1 MEWAPLVTNADERAK
16 VRDIVREIAAAV
28 AHPPRTA
35 GVAAHCDQAILR
47 AYLAADGTLP
57 DEDDATT
64 NHVAAALAAARDSSA
79 LGLHGG
85 LANVGWTIAHF
96 ADDENA
102 QEILAMIDAALARAL
117 EHDWHGRYD
126 LISGLVGVGVYA
138 LERGDAGRPL
148 AVRVVEHLRAAAQ
161 PRGAGLAWHT
171 PAAQLPDWQREHAPD
186 GYFNLGL
193 AHGVPGIITLCAHFI
208 AADVERARA
217 TELMS
222 GAISY
227 LLDAEAPSP
236 GGRFPSWYTPD
247 GVAFGD
253 RTRPAW
259 CYGDLGVAT
268 ALLAAARV
276 DARWR
281 DDAMTLARC
290 CARRPPHPSVRDT
303 GLCHGAAGIAHI
315 FGRMHQATQAPELGD
330 AARRWLSI
338 ALEMRNEHPYAGF
351 PAYDGV
357 AHSWRA
363 DSGLLNGAAG
373 VALVLHALISDVE
386 PRWDRLLLVDMQP

>member
-1 MEWAPLVTNADERAK
+1 V
-16 VRDIVREIAAAV
+16 
-28 AHPPRTA
+28 
-35 GVAAHCDQAILR
+35 R

-57 DEDDATT
+57 DDDDAIT
-64 NHVAAALAAARDSSA
+64 NHVAAALAAARDTPA

-85 LANVGWTIAHF
+85 LTNVAWTIAHF
-96 ADDENA
+96 ADDANA
-102 QEILAMIDAALARAL
+102 QEILAMIDAALTRAL
-117 EHDWHGRYD
+117 AHDWRGRYD
-126 LISGLVGVGVYA
+126 LVSGLVGIGVYS

-148 AVRVVEHLRAAAQ
+148 AARVIEHLHTAAQ
-161 PRGAGLAWHT
+161 RRGACLAWHT
-171 PAAQLPDWQREHAPD
+171 PSSQLPDWQREHAPD

-193 AHGVPGIITLCAHFI
+193 AHGVPGIIALCARCI
-208 AADVERARA
+208 AADVEHARA

-227 LLDAEAPSP
+227 LREAAPPSP
-236 GGRFPSWYTPD
+236 EGRFPSWHTPD
-247 GVAFGD
+247 GAASGD

-259 CYGDLGVAT
+259 CYGDLGVAS

-276 DARWR
+276 DAVAREE
-281 DDAMTLARC
+281 AMTLARS
-290 CARRPPHPSVRDT
+290 CARRPSHPSVRDA

-351 PAYDGV
+351 PAFDGV

-373 VALVLHALISDVE
+373 VALVLHAMISDVE
-386 PRWDRLLLVDMQP
+386 PRWDRLLLVDLQP